1 MTVAE
6 SSATAQPG
14 TIPLRGETVKT
25 NMKTM
30 AEINV
35 HGRNPEK
42 TKLLRNM
49 AHSAGSL
56 GARSRSRIIRCRGES
71 VAYL

>member
-1 MTVAE
+1 M
-6 SSATAQPG
+6 
-14 TIPLRGETVKT
+14 VKT

-35 HGRNPEK
+35 HARNPEK

-49 AHSAGSL
+49 ALSACSL
-56 GARSRSRIIRCRGES
+56 GARSRSKIFQCRGES
-71 VAYL
+71 IVYL